1 MSMII
6 PAGGIRRKKLIR
18 QFLDPG
24 AASPE
29 TAQTL
34 HDIGAW
40 KGVGLVFDKYRG
52 KRHHSP
58 LPGRRAGWICMMVH
72 GTVSY
77 GRLT

>member
-6 PAGGIRRKKLIR
+6 PAGGIRKKNLIR

-29 TAQTL
+29 TVQTL

-40 KGVGLVFDKYRG
+40 KGVGLVLDKYIEG
-52 KRHHSP
+52 KGIIVRCP
-58 LPGRRAGWICMMVH
+58 DAGRVGYV
-72 GTVSY
+72 
-77 GRLT
+77 